1 MGGGYNETVVGA
13 IGDWAIS
20 REAGQYGRGGVRW
33 EADGALGEL
42 AAPTELHS
50 ILPFEHRSQCAEECR
65 KHINKM
71 ITVIPLA
78 FEACMVKKP
87 ALSKWLKC

>member
-50 ILPFEHRSQCAEECR
+50 TGASVQRNVGSTLT
-65 KHINKM
+65 K
-71 ITVIPLA
+71 
-78 FEACMVKKP
+78 
-87 ALSKWLKC
+87 